1 MNTGIETLIDIPRR
15 NAGGLISG
23 TAYRFGKRKYTYKK
37 LDRLS
42 DEFASG
48 LADKVGLSKGDR
60 IALITANCPEY
71 VISFFGILKTAACI
85 VPLNNFL
92 VADEIRYILSD
103 SKAKAV
109 ITDIKYYDV
118 VKKAIM
124 QMDSKPAIIV
134 IGKGSKEDRDIN
146 YRSLF
151 KRGPFEEKKVTPDDA
166 AVIIYTSGTTGFP
179 KGAIL
184 SHYNLVSNVKDC
196 LEVLHVKKSDRFVI
210 ILPLFHSFTITVCML
225 TPLFAGASFALL
237 ESVRPFHRV
246 IRAIILGRV
255 TGFVGIPQIFH
266 LLSEKR
272 VPWLIRK
279 ILKIRF
285 CISGSAPL
293 SEEVLKNFEK
303 NTGLPLME
311 GYGLSEASPVVSV
324 NPLRGIRKIGSVGLP
339 LKNVSIK
346 IVDDDEKEL
355 PAGEIG
361 EIIVKGPNVMKGYL
375 NLKDETAKAVRGGWL
390 FTGDIGKVD
399 EDGYLY
405 IIDRK
410 KDMILSHGLNVYP
423 REIEQVLYQHPS
435 IRDAAVVGVKDKH
448 RGEKA
453 VAFVTLK
460 EGYQAKSRDLT
471 AFCKGKLAP
480 YKIPHTVRIEKELPR
495 TPTGKILKKDIR
507 SLMEK

>member
-1 MNTGIETLIDIPRR
+1 MNAEIETIIDIPCR
-15 NAGGLISG
+15 NAGGLFSG

-42 DEFASG
+42 DKFASG
-48 LADKVGLSKGDR
+48 LAAKVGLSKGDR
-60 IALITANCPEY
+60 VALIAGNCPEY
-71 VISFFGILKTAACI
+71 VVSFFGILKTASCI
-85 VPLNNFL
+85 VPINNFL
-92 VADEIRYILSD
+92 VADEIKYILSD
-103 SKAKAV
+103 SKARAV
-109 ITDIKYYDV
+109 ITGVKYYDV
-118 VKKAIM
+118 VRKAVM
-124 QMDSKPAIIV
+124 QMENRPAVIV
-134 IGKGSKEDRDIN
+134 IGNCVKEDRDID

-151 KRGPFEEKKVTPDDA
+151 KSGRFRETKVMPDDA

-196 LEVLHVKKSDRFVI
+196 LDVLHVGKKDRIVVV
-210 ILPLFHSFTITVCML
+210 LPLFHSFTITVCML
-225 TPLFAGASFALL
+225 TPLFAGASFILL

-266 LLSEKR
+266 LLSDKKI
-272 VPWLIRK
+272 PWLVRK

-324 NPLRGIRKIGSVGLP
+324 NPLRGERKVGSVGLP

-355 PAGEIG
+355 PPGEIG

-375 NLKDETAKAVRGGWL
+375 NLEEETAKAIRGGWL

-399 EDGYLY
+399 KDGYIY

-423 REIEQVLYQHPS
+423 REVEQVLYQHPS
-435 IRDAAVVGVKDKH
+435 VRDAAVVGVKDKH

-453 VAFVTLK
+453 VAFVTL
-460 EGYQAKSRDLT
+460 RDGFRAGPGELVK
-471 AFCKGKLAP
+471 FCKGKLAP
-480 YKIPHTVRIEKELPR
+480 YKIPHTIRIEKELPR
-495 TPTGKILKKDIR
+495 TPTGKILKKDIKA
-507 SLMEK
+507 LMEK